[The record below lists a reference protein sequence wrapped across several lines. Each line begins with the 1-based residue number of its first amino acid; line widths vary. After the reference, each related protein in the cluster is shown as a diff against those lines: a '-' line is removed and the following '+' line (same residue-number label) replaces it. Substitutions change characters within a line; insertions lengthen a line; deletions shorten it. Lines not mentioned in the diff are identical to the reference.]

1 MALNSVTT
9 VATLTTV
16 TTVTTVAVIYGGDHR
31 TAPASLGQLN
41 ITLLIIEIYIFFTT
55 FRRKKPPLQVARRP
69 YRMKLHQRQNP
80 PRKEHV
86 NFLMTNNITVVSF
99 KIKNA
104 LIF

>member
-41 ITLLIIEIYIFFTT
+41 ITLLIIEIYFFLLLLEE
-55 FRRKKPPLQVARRP
+55 KNLPCKLQEDP
-69 YRMKLHQRQNP
+69 I
-80 PRKEHV
+80 E
-86 NFLMTNNITVVSF
+86 
-99 KIKNA
+99 
-104 LIF
+104 